1 MQNSYC
7 DHRNF
12 DRLFAHI
19 TVSSNRTNIFMK
31 EQKQYSNLVVVIT
44 LVVFLILGA
53 YTWTPVPASKVLLDI
68 SCTATMVAYMLKSA
82 HLVFCR
88 FRF

>member
-1 MQNSYC
+1 M
-7 DHRNF
+7 
-12 DRLFAHI
+12 FAHI

-53 YTWTPVPASKVLLDI
+53 YTWTPVAVSKVLQL
-68 SCTATMVAYMLKSA
+68 
-82 HLVFCR
+82 
-88 FRF
+88 